1 MISFYHSCSGSIEH
15 HGFLG
20 SIAALSLFLRQA
32 VIDFMIM
39 MRRKRKRSIGFILQG
54 KGSHVDTSLCILYPH
69 SKHYVSFFK
78 MSAYYYDD
86 YYNYEY
92 YDNPSPPY
100 KSGRAGN
107 RKGSASN
114 RRSGGDLVAAA
125 SGGGDCCPHVVDS
138 SLFALTFL
146 AIPVVTYLIWQ
157 QITMN
162 LGRRKRR
169 KRSGSNI
176 AQDTCE
182 RLYCDISK
190 GKAFFMYLELKLSYL

>member
-1 MISFYHSCSGSIEH
+1 M
-15 HGFLG
+15 
-20 SIAALSLFLRQA
+20 
-32 VIDFMIM
+32 
-39 MRRKRKRSIGFILQG
+39 
-54 KGSHVDTSLCILYPH
+54 DTSLCILYPH
-69 SKHYVSFFK
+69 SKQYVSFFK

-100 KSGRAGN
+100 KSGRGN

-190 GKAFFMYLELKLSYL
+190 GKAFFMYLELSYL